1 LDNTARPA
9 EKQDLNR
16 HQAVSVLGAGS
27 WGSTLAWLLAGAGK
41 SVKLWSHDQQ
51 KAEAMRRQRHSQGAL
66 KVAFNEQIE
75 VTSDLSEAIGDVEVV
90 LLCCTSQAMRA
101 VCERLSNHFGS
112 GKIDKAP
119 ILVSAAKG
127 LELHSLK
134 RMSEVIDEIL
144 PNLSVCALSGPNLA
158 AEMLAGLPTA
168 AVIASK
174 ELSTAVYVQKVLSV
188 PKLRIYS
195 NTDLAGVELG
205 GTLKNV
211 IAIAAGGSD
220 GLNLGANAKA
230 ALLTRGLAEM
240 TRIAVYM
247 GAKPSTLAG
256 LAGMGDLF
264 ASCAGPLSRNY
275 RLGMEMARG
284 KSLAQIRQEIG
295 AVIEGITTCEAV
307 CELSKRVGVQL
318 PIAELVQDTLL
329 GTITPEKAIMQ
340 LMARPLASE

>member
-1 LDNTARPA
+1 VT
-9 EKQDLNR
+9 EKEAGANEALETIC
-16 HQAVSVLGAGS
+16 VLGAGS
-27 WGSTLAWLLAGAGK
+27 WGCTLAFLFASAGK
-41 SVKLWSHDQQ
+41 GVRLWAHNEK
-51 KAEAMRRQRHSQGAL
+51 KAVAMNESRQSLGPL
-66 KVAFNEQIE
+66 KVELCERIE
-75 VTSDLSEAIGDVEVV
+75 ITSSLARALEAVEVV
-90 LLCCTSQAMRA
+90 VLCCPSQAMRD
-101 VCERLSNHFGS
+101 VCNEIALHFS
-112 GKIDKAP
+112 AHPKAKKP
-119 ILVSAAKG
+119 IMVSAAKG
-127 LELHSLK
+127 LELNSLK
-134 RMSEVIDEIL
+134 RMSEVIEEIL
-144 PNLSVCALSGPNLA
+144 PGFFVCALSGPNLA
-158 AEMLAGLPTA
+158 PEMVSGLPTA

-247 GAKPSTLAG
+247 GAKGSTLAG

-284 KSLAQIRQEIG
+284 KSLAQMKVEIG
-295 AVIEGITTCEAV
+295 AVVEGITTCEAV

-318 PIAELVQDTLL
+318 PIAELVQATLL
-329 GTITPEKAIMQ
+329 GTTPPEKAIMA